1 MNIDEP
7 ITIEPYNPAWVTHF
21 ASESVVLCHALSI
34 EPSRVEHIG
43 STCVVGMHAKPIVDI
58 MLGLDSFPAPQAVS
72 ARLCSLGYEAFGEAG
87 VPGRLYFRKRLPTAF
102 NVQAVSFG
110 SPLWKNN
117 LLLRDFLTN
126 HPAEAQRYA
135 DEKQRAFQAG
145 HRTLLAYSAA
155 KASTIAELL
164 AAAHRCNQVA

>member
-1 MNIDEP
+1 MDIDEP
-7 ITIEPYNPAWVTHF
+7 ITVEPYNPAWVTQF
-21 ASESVVLCHALSI
+21 ASERAVLCQALSI

-58 MLGLDSFPAPQAVS
+58 MLGLDSFPAPPAVFD
-72 ARLCSLGYEAFGEAG
+72 RLHSLGYEALGEAG

-117 LLLRDFLTN
+117 LLLRDFLTT
-126 HPAEAQRYA
+126 HPAEARRYA

-164 AAAHRCNQVA
+164 AAAQRCNQVA